1 MLARSARRRRRAL
14 PLDGD
19 APVRARDRQVQQIS
33 RKYAVVPLPAPVS
46 WAIDRVGL
54 VADVTVALV
63 SVQVPLPAVLLAR
76 PVVEN
81 THVEECVSTAVMES
95 RLQAVVDS
103 WLMSAAS
110 AGVALVQAAGVGQ
123 LAVPA
128 VPGTKPAQFVP
139 ATIVTR
145 QQVPG
150 TLAAAA
156 GDARESMMTGAVH
169 AAAPAMPAALIIWR
183 RFSRRSTALSLPS
196 CPMAQEYTARAGRRG
211 DFACPPVHA
220 P

>member
-1 MLARSARRRRRAL
+1 MYHHSGFGDLTETCPRDRRRGRSPTNAREVGAAAPTRTTPRRRRTSESEGPSGAA
-14 PLDGD
+14 D
-19 APVRARDRQVQQIS
+19 Q

-128 VPGTKPAQFVP
+128 VPGMKPVQFVP
-139 ATIVTR
+139 PTIVTR
-145 QQVPG
+145 
-150 TLAAAA
+150 
-156 GDARESMMTGAVH
+156 
-169 AAAPAMPAALIIWR
+169 
-183 RFSRRSTALSLPS
+183 
-196 CPMAQEYTARAGRRG
+196 
-211 DFACPPVHA
+211 
-220 P
+220 

>member
-1 MLARSARRRRRAL
+1 MCRACNGRPFRGDVPPLRLRRPNRDLPAGPSSGPEPSERSRGRRGGAGAGL
-14 PLDGD
+14 HLDGD

-128 VPGTKPAQFVP
+128 VPGTKPVQFVP
-139 ATIVTR
+139 PTIVTR
-145 QQVPG
+145 
-150 TLAAAA
+150 
-156 GDARESMMTGAVH
+156 
-169 AAAPAMPAALIIWR
+169 
-183 RFSRRSTALSLPS
+183 
-196 CPMAQEYTARAGRRG
+196 
-211 DFACPPVHA
+211 
-220 P
+220 